1 MAGALG
7 VAHKL
12 IVNAAVGFTLKLQY
26 SGLVNIHKEVMQV
39 NNKLVQVTCCIAVAL
54 I

>member
-12 IVNAAVGFTLKLQY
+12 IVNAAVDTLKLQY
-26 SGLVNIHKEVMQV
+26 SGLVNIHKEGMQV
-39 NNKLVQVTCCIAVAL
+39 NNKLVQVTCCITVAL